1 VRTRADLFAVSAG
14 PARVVLMV
22 SALGCVASPA
32 RADQTC
38 PVAPSPAAA
47 AAVSPAPLAS
57 RALTWGS
64 LVDVTSVP
72 SFLLFAG
79 GALSGLALH
88 ELGHVTANLG
98 YGNAPTVQGIVIDH
112 FIPWFVI
119 DARLTYA
126 HGVYYQHD
134 GAVFAGGGRG
144 YYVINTAGFMV
155 QNLGSEILLSAQPA
169 LRDVHAPFA
178 KGLLW
183 MNILLS
189 LGYSTASLLGVEDPH
204 GDIYGGSRHSGY
216 PSQLIAGVVF
226 SNGTLDLLRY
236 LFPEN
241 AWLPWLSR
249 ASKVMLF
256 GMDLPFEY

>member
-1 VRTRADLFAVSAG
+1 VSSRPAG
-14 PARVVLMV
+14 VVLVV
-22 SALGCVASPA
+22 SALWGGATPA
-32 RADQTC
+32 RADDTW
-38 PVAPSPAAA
+38 PLAPRPAPAPA
-47 AAVSPAPLAS
+47 LSPAPPAPS
-57 RALTWGS
+57 RLTWSS
-64 LVDVTSVP
+64 LVDVTNVP

-98 YGNAPTVQGIVIDH
+98 YGNAPSVQGIVIDH

-155 QNLGSEILLSAQPA
+155 QNLGSEILLSAHPP
-169 LRDVHAPFA
+169 LGDEHAPFA

-183 MNILLS
+183 MNMLLS
-189 LGYSTASLLGVEDPH
+189 IGYSTASLLGVEDPH

-216 PSQLIAGVVF
+216 PSQLIAGVVL

-236 LFPEN
+236 LLPEN
-241 AWLPWLSR
+241 VWLPWLSR
-249 ASKVMLF
+249 ASKVVLF